1 LRKYIKKLREAA
13 ERTPAHRNRHVDL
26 LRGLAISM
34 VVLGHWLAM
43 AVVHTEWGIGGY
55 NLLGIIPWTHGLTWI
70 FQVMPIFFFVG
81 GYANAAS
88 LRSHYRRGG
97 DAVAWIL
104 ARTDRLLRPTT
115 AFLGTIAAAALG
127 ASLLGV
133 DAHMAGIAAHV
144 ASIPLWFLSVYFL
157 VLFLTPLAYALHQR
171 AGLLVPVTLVLLVG
185 LLDSIRL
192 ALDMPAVATPN
203 HLFVWL
209 AIHQLGFA
217 WRDGRWSL
225 GKAALGALVIAA
237 FCGLLA
243 LTVFGPYPVSL
254 VNVPGQEI
262 QNQAP
267 PTFALL
273 VYGLMLSGIAV
284 LCSGA
289 SDRWLKHSR
298 AWMAVIAI
306 NSVVLTIFLWHM
318 TAAVV
323 AAVALYPTGLM
334 SQPVIGSGE
343 WFLLR
348 LPWLLVLM
356 VILAAFVAAF
366 GRIESRTVASS
377 SGLTIRTDQ
386 MTDAR
391 LSGWQILIFLGVMA
405 VVAGL
410 ILINLGDERTFGP
423 AGLPSAGLIVYF
435 LGAAI
440 LRLARSQLFSSTP
453 P

>member
-1 LRKYIKKLREAA
+1 MRNYLEKLRDAA
-13 ERTPAHRNRHVDL
+13 ERTPANRNRHVDL

-43 AVVHTEWGIGGY
+43 AVVHTERGLGGY
-55 NLLGIIPWTHGLTWI
+55 NLLGILPWTHGLTWI

-88 LRSHYRRGG
+88 LRSHYQRGG

-115 AFLGTIAAAALG
+115 AFLGAVAAAAIG

-133 DAHMAGIAAHV
+133 DAHVVGIAAHV

-157 VLFLTPLAYALHQR
+157 VLFLTPLAYAFHER
-171 AGLLVPVTLVLLVG
+171 AGLLVPVALVMLAG
-185 LLDSIRL
+185 LLDSVRL
-192 ALDMPAVATPN
+192 ALDMPVVATPN

-217 WRDGRWSL
+217 WRDGRWSTGNRSL
-225 GKAALGALVIAA
+225 GMLVTAA
-237 FCGLLA
+237 FCVLLA

-273 VYGLMLSGIAV
+273 VYGLMLCGIAF
-284 LCSGA
+284 LSSGP

-298 AWMAVIAI
+298 AWMAVIAV

-318 TAAVV
+318 TAAVI
-323 AAVALYPTGLM
+323 AAVALYPTGIM
-334 SQPVIGSGE
+334 PQPVIGSGE

-356 VILAAFVAAF
+356 LILATLVAAF

-377 SGLTIRTDQ
+377 SGLAIRTDQ
-386 MTDAR
+386 MNDAR
-391 LSGWQILIFLGVMA
+391 LRNWQVLILLGVMA

-410 ILINLGDERTFGP
+410 VLINLGDERTYGP

-435 LGAAI
+435 LGAAV
-440 LRLARSQLFSSTP
+440 LRLARRQLFRGDRK
-453 P
+453 